1 MNVVAISGRITSDP
15 ELKQTQDGTSVCRF
29 SVAVRRPNVK
39 DKMDF
44 IDCIACRQKA
54 EFVSRFFRKGQRIEV
69 TGYLTARKW
78 EDKHGAKRVSH
89 EVICDEVTFGDTKKK
104 PERKATTK
112 SRLLPNM
119 KKCQTTAICR
129 FRRNYENQENN

>member
-39 DKMDF
+39 DKTDF
-44 IDCIACRQKA
+44 IDCIAWRQKA
-54 EFVSRFFRKGQRIEV
+54 EFVSRFFQKGQRIEV

-89 EVICDEVTFGDTKKK
+89 EVICDEVTFGDTKKEAGAESGDEITPSAK
-104 PERKATTK
+104 YEEIPNNGD
-112 SRLLPNM
+112 LP
-119 KKCQTTAICR
+119 
-129 FRRNYENQENN
+129 F